1 VNRFVNTHQ
10 KPINQSRVL
19 LLLGGTSAER
29 DISLKSGAAIKD
41 ALLALG
47 ADVVVFDTAQK
58 GINELIQL
66 EIDFAFIALH
76 GRDGEDGVIQA
87 VLKSLNIPYTG
98 SQVASSALAMDK
110 YRSKLIWRTLGLATP
125 EFTTIKNN
133 DDIEQAL
140 VNAVQCLEFPLFVK
154 PCHEGSS
161 VGMAK
166 VHHKTALIEAVNQA
180 FEFDTRVLL
189 EQFVSGREFT
199 VTILQD
205 RALPVIELKTPRD
218 FYDYQA
224 KYHSQQT
231 EYICP
236 AKLSAEKTTELQ
248 QLALDA
254 FNAIG
259 CSGWGRV
266 DVMMYEDGRLQL
278 LEVNTVPG
286 MTEKSLVPMAA
297 KADGVDFN
305 QLVLCIAK
313 TTGVV
318 V

>member
-1 VNRFVNTHQ
+1 VKTHH
-10 KPINQSRVL
+10 KAINHSKVL

-29 DISLKSGAAIKD
+29 DISLKSGEAINN
-41 ALLALG
+41 ALLELG
-47 ADVVVFDTAQK
+47 AEVVVFDTAEK
-58 GINELIQL
+58 ELADLIHL
-66 EIDFAFIALH
+66 EVDFAFIALH

-87 VLKSLNIPYTG
+87 VLKSMNIPYTG

-110 YRSKLIWRTLGLATP
+110 YRTKLIWQSLGLATP
-125 EFTTIKNN
+125 DFVTIKSSEHITQELLDAENRL
-133 DDIEQAL
+133 D
-140 VNAVQCLEFPLFVK
+140 FPMFVK

-166 VHHKTALIEAVNQA
+166 VNSQEALANAVNQA
-180 FEFDTRVLL
+180 FEFDSRVLL
-189 EQFVSGREFT
+189 ERYVSGREFT

-224 KYHSQQT
+224 KYHSKQT
-231 EYICP
+231 LYICP
-236 AKLSAEKTTELQ
+236 AELSEQKTKEIR

-254 FNAIG
+254 FSAIG

-266 DVMMYEDGRLQL
+266 DVMMYDDERLQL

-297 KADGVDFN
+297 KAEGIDFN
-305 QLVLCIAK
+305 QLVLNIAR
-313 TTGVV
+313 TSGVV
-318 V
+318 A